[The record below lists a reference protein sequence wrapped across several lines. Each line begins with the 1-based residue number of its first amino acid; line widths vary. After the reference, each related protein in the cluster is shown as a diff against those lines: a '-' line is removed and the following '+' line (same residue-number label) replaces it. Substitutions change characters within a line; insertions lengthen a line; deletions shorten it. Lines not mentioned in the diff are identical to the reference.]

1 VEKKTKILIV
11 DDAVDTVELLKKRL
25 RFEGYD
31 TEEAYDG
38 EEALK
43 RVAEYNPDLII
54 LDIVMP
60 KLDGYEVCQRLRSDE
75 NTKYIPILMVT
86 AKGEI
91 EDKVKGLDI
100 GADHYLPKPF
110 DYKEVSARVRSLVAA
125 KAARDKL
132 VEEEKSDALEQMVEG
147 VAHEIRNP
155 LTSIGGFA
163 RRVYNRLPQG
173 DPNKKYMQLI
183 ITDVARLENMI
194 KELLEL
200 ETTAISYREL
210 TNINDVIVEV
220 IETFKQEFED
230 KDIEAKTELG
240 DDLPLISIDQE
251 QIKMALANL
260 IKNSIEAMQ
269 DKLKTLKITSCISDG
284 RLEIQVS
291 DTGKGIPKDKI
302 KNIFDPFFTSKTRGP
317 GVGLTL
323 TSKIIQ
329 EHRGTVSVESE
340 PGKGTVFLIRLPY
353 KRPTR
358 STNVPS

>member
-1 VEKKTKILIV
+1 VEKKSKILIV

-31 TEEAYDG
+31 TAEAYDG
-38 EEALK
+38 EEALN

-54 LDIVMP
+54 LDVLMP
-60 KLDGYEVCQRLRSDE
+60 KLDGYEVCQRLKSDE
-75 NTKYIPILMVT
+75 NTKYIPILMLT
-86 AKGEI
+86 AKGEV

-100 GADHYLPKPF
+100 GADHYLAKPF
-110 DYKEVSARVRSLVAA
+110 DYKELSARVRSLVAT
-125 KAARDKL
+125 KAAREKL
-132 VEEEKSDALEQMVEG
+132 VEEEKLEALEQMMEE

-163 RRVYNRLPQG
+163 RRVYDRLPQG
-173 DPNKKYMQLI
+173 DPNKKYMEMI
-183 ITDVARLENMI
+183 INDVARLENMM

-210 TNINDVIVEV
+210 TNINDVIMEAL
-220 IETFKQEFED
+220 KSFEQD
-230 KDIEAKTELG
+230 LEDRGIEAKTELG
-240 DDLPLISIDQE
+240 DNLPLICIDQE
-251 QIKMALANL
+251 QMKMALANL

-269 DKLKTLKITSCISDG
+269 DKLKILKITSRISDG
-284 RLEIQVS
+284 RMEIQVS

-317 GVGLTL
+317 GVGLTFTL
-323 TSKIIQ
+323 KIIQ

-340 PGKGTVFLIRLPY
+340 PGKGTIFTIRLSL
-353 KRPTR
+353 KRA
-358 STNVPS
+358 

>member
-1 VEKKTKILIV
+1 MEKKGKILIV

-31 TEEAYDG
+31 TAEAYDG
-38 EEALK
+38 EEGLK

-54 LDIVMP
+54 LDVMMP
-60 KLDGYEVCQRLRSDE
+60 KLDGYEVCQRLKSDE
-75 NTKYIPILMVT
+75 NTKYIPVLMLT
-86 AKGEI
+86 AKSEV

-100 GADHYLPKPF
+100 GADHYLAKPF
-110 DYKEVSARVRSLVAA
+110 DYKEVSARVRSLVAT
-125 KAARDKL
+125 KAAREKL
-132 VEEEKSDALEQMVEG
+132 VEEEKSEALEQMMEE

-163 RRVYNRLPQG
+163 RRVYDRLPQG
-173 DPNKKYMQLI
+173 DPNKKYMEMI
-183 ITDVARLENMI
+183 INDVARLENMM

-200 ETTAISYREL
+200 ETAAISYRER
-210 TNINDVIVEV
+210 TNINDVIMEAL
-220 IETFKQEFED
+220 KSFEQD
-230 KDIEAKTELG
+230 LEDRGIEAKTELG
-240 DDLPLISIDQE
+240 DNLPLISIDQE
-251 QIKMALANL
+251 QMKMALANL

-269 DKLKTLKITSCISDG
+269 DKLKILKITSRISDG
-284 RLEIQVS
+284 RMEIQVS

-323 TSKIIQ
+323 TLKIIQ

-340 PGKGTVFLIRLPY
+340 PGKGTIFAIRLPL
-353 KRPTR
+353 KRA
-358 STNVPS
+358 